1 MIEKKAIVP
10 CHDFR
15 YALIKSDNTIVYSLI
30 LGIKIFFTLNI
41 FIKVSFDE
49 IELIKV
55 LLNDD
60 NYITVLGILEYVNY

>member
-41 FIKVSFDE
+41 FIKVSFDVDGD
-49 IELIKV
+49 LQ
-55 LLNDD
+55 
-60 NYITVLGILEYVNY
+60 ILEIRIYS

>member
-15 YALIKSDNTIVYSLI
+15 YALIKSDNTIVFSLI

-41 FIKVSFDE
+41 FIKVSFDVDGD
-49 IELIKV
+49 L
-55 LLNDD
+55 
-60 NYITVLGILEYVNY
+60 